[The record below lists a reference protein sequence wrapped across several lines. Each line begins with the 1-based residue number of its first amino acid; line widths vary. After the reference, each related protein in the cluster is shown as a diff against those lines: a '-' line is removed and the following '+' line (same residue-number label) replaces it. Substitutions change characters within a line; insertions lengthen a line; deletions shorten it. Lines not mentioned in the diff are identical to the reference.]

1 MTIFWLANAEKLK
14 QMDDLVFTYLNLC
27 FKFFVSFMSYNGP
40 SMFLHVH
47 ISPLLHFQLKR
58 QSLGGVIAL
67 ICKMVINK
75 TKIKFMIDSLINNSL
90 FILIKDKGCLS
101 VCLSGPD
108 TIVGL
113 YVRKAGGLEKCKSYK
128 TVLFG

>member
-67 ICKMVINK
+67 ICKIVINK
-75 TKIKFMIDSLINNSL
+75 IKIKFMIDSAINNSH
-90 FILIKDKGCLS
+90 FILIIKN
-101 VCLSGPD
+101 VCLSGH
-108 TIVGL
+108 
-113 YVRKAGGLEKCKSYK
+113 K
-128 TVLFG
+128 TLNFFFFLVFFASEPSDRRRPRIGCP